1 LTVDA
6 RTEYTNIFYYL
17 HSKAFSSNKA
27 YARENENIQKRR
39 ALWARLFLWLS
50 VIAAAKNDNDSKDDD
65 PSAVVIKK
73 MAEAVVIHYVFL
85 REFS

>member
-1 LTVDA
+1 MLGQMKI
-6 RTEYTNIFYYL
+6 Y
-17 HSKAFSSNKA
+17 K
-27 YARENENIQKRR
+27 KRR
-39 ALWARLFLWLS
+39 ADRRAFSLWLS
-50 VIAAAKNDNDSKDDD
+50 VIAAAAKNDNDSKDDD

>member
-1 LTVDA
+1 M
-6 RTEYTNIFYYL
+6 
-17 HSKAFSSNKA
+17 
-27 YARENENIQKRR
+27 
-39 ALWARLFLWLS
+39 WARLFVLLS

-65 PSAVVIKK
+65 PSAVVIKE

>member
-1 LTVDA
+1 MLVKTKI
-6 RTEYTNIFYYL
+6 Y
-17 HSKAFSSNKA
+17 K
-27 YARENENIQKRR
+27 KRR

-50 VIAAAKNDNDSKDDD
+50 VIAAAAKNDNDSKDDD